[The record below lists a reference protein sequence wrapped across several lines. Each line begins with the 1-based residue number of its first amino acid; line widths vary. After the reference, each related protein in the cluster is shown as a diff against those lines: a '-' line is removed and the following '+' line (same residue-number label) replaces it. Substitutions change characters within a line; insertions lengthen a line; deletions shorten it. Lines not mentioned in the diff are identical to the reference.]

1 VLSPTGLLLLL
12 PVMMVVMIISC
23 LTHTFQHLLL
33 RGTVIQQ
40 C

>member
-23 LTHTFQHLLL
+23 LTHTFQHILL
-33 RGTVIQQ
+33 GSAADQQ
-40 C
+40 